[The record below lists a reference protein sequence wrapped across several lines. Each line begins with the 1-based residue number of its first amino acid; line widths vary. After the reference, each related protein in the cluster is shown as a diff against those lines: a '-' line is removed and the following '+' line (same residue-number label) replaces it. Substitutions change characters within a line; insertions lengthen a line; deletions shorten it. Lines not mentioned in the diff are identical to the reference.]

1 MIPLNL
7 TRRKPGK
14 EEKMR
19 KLTGAVLGLLVASVM
34 MVGCTKYAD
43 KTEMQQMSDLK
54 SEISSL
60 QQQIQ
65 TAQSQK
71 SDLQKQISDKQDQ
84 IKKLQD
90 NEQFLQQKLQA
101 AHSDTTM
108 TH

>member
-7 TRRKPGK
+7 TRRIPGK

-19 KLTGAVLGLLVASVM
+19 KLTGAVFGLVVACIM
-34 MVGCTKYAD
+34 MAGCTKYAD
-43 KTEMQQMSDLK
+43 KTQMQQMSDLK
-54 SEISSL
+54 SEVSSL
-60 QQQIQ
+60 EQQIQ

-71 SDLQKQISDKQDQ
+71 SDLQKQIADKQNQ

-90 NEQFLQQKLQA
+90 NEQFLQQKQQA
-101 AHSDTTM
+101 THPDTTQ

>member
-1 MIPLNL
+1 
-7 TRRKPGK
+7 
-14 EEKMR
+14 MR
-19 KLTGAVLGLLVASVM
+19 KLTSAVLGLMVASMM

-43 KTEMQQMSDLK
+43 KTQMQQMSDTK

-65 TAQSQK
+65 TAQTQQ
-71 SDLQKQISDKQDQ
+71 SDLQKQLADKKDQ

-90 NEQFLQQKLQA
+90 NEQFLQQKMQA
-101 AHSDTTM
+101 AHPDTTM